1 MDTLIHAANVLYLVS
16 YFTRDILWLRV
27 FTVIAASC
35 LAGYF
40 YFGFISL
47 LPAVYWN
54 LVFIVLNLYWI
65 VRLIFER
72 WRVRLNEAEERL
84 HKPVFRTVTPR
95 AMTL

>member
-1 MDTLIHAANVLYLVS
+1 MDILIHAANVLYLVS

-40 YFGFISL
+40 YFGVFPL

-54 LVFIVLNLYWI
+54 LVFIVLNLCWI
-65 VRLIFER
+65 VRLILER
-72 WRVRLNEAEERL
+72 GRMPPDEAEKCF
-84 HKPVFRTVTPR
+84 HKPASRTAARPVR
-95 AMTL
+95 TL